1 MKKQTKVT
9 EIKKSEEGEEEVM
22 KGQKRITRRE
32 MLKLSA
38 AVGAGSLLVA
48 CAPTVTSTVASTL
61 VPPTVAPTAVPPTV
75 APTAVLPTVAPTKV
89 LPTSAPA
96 PAGPVTLEI
105 FDPKGPT
112 EVTAIYNKRLDT
124 LDGKTIAYT
133 EGTWMVGT
141 ARPFVLDLL
150 KKQFPT
156 MKVVDVPQYGEIQ
169 SMSDANLKKLITD
182 NKIDAMIVGNAG

>member
-1 MKKQTKVT
+1 MKRQTKVT

-22 KGQKRITRRE
+22 KGQKGLTRRE

-61 VPPTVAPTAVPPTV
+61 VPPTIAPTAVPPTV
-75 APTAVLPTVAPTKV
+75 APTIVQ
-89 LPTSAPA
+89 PTSAPA
-96 PAGPVTLEI
+96 AAPAAGPVTLEI

-141 ARPFVLDLL
+141 ARPLVLDLL

-156 MKVVDVPQYGEIQ
+156 MKVVDVPQYSEIQ

>member
-1 MKKQTKVT
+1 M
-9 EIKKSEEGEEEVM
+9 
-22 KGQKRITRRE
+22 
-32 MLKLSA
+32 
-38 AVGAGSLLVA
+38 
-48 CAPTVTSTVASTL
+48 
-61 VPPTVAPTAVPPTV
+61 
-75 APTAVLPTVAPTKV
+75 
-89 LPTSAPA
+89 
-96 PAGPVTLEI
+96 TLEI

-141 ARPFVLDLL
+141 ARPLVLDLL

-156 MKVVDVPQYGEIQ
+156 MKVVDVPQYSEIQ